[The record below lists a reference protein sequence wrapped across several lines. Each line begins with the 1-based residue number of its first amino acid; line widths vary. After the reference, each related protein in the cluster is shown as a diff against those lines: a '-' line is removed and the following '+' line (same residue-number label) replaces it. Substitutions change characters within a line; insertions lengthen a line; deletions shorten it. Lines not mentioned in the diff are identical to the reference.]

1 MAERKIP
8 SNLVSKLTYLEREI
22 RKLKQSTKKET
33 RGKQLRESKPL
44 RGLLKGIR
52 IEPGEIE
59 ETKRSLF
66 RTNY

>member
-1 MAERKIP
+1 MTKRNIP
-8 SNLVSKLTYLEREI
+8 PNLVSKLNYLEKEI

-33 RGKQLRESKPL
+33 RGKQLRESRPL

-52 IEPGEIE
+52 IEPDDIE
-59 ETKRSLF
+59 EGKRSLF